1 MASRAFPHLLRFH
14 NALND
19 SNSLPLPLKDLVV
32 ENARLRAELDV
43 VKTTLTDAQHG
54 QLSTSLAATAQP
66 PHPTQDSPPKPKNPP
81 SAATTIP
88 APMKQRRKKPVL

>member
-1 MASRAFPHLLRFH
+1 MASRAFPHLLRE
-14 NALND
+14 
-19 SNSLPLPLKDLVV
+19 SSGR
-32 ENARLRAELDV
+32 NARLRAELDV

-66 PHPTQDSPPKPKNPP
+66 PHPNQDSPPKPKNPP